1 MWWNKE
7 KPKHID
13 VLKDIDA
20 VIEYLEELKPKQ
32 LIPELKKLQELE
44 KERHVANQGLLQI
57 NLETQA
63 KVIEK
68 ILKHYEFF
76 QNDVDING
84 IRVKQIAR
92 EFLRKAEEAGLKD
105 LVKEKKKS
113 HDWKLH
119 W

>member
-7 KPKHID
+7 KPQPVD
-13 VLKDIDA
+13 VLNDIEA
-20 VIEYLEELKPKQ
+20 IIEYLEDLKPKQ
-32 LIPELKKLQELE
+32 LIPELKKLKELE
-44 KERHVANQGLLQI
+44 KERHVAEPGLLQI

-68 ILKHYEFF
+68 ILKYYEFF
-76 QNDVDING
+76 QNDVDVNG

-92 EFLRKAEEAGLKD
+92 EFLRSAENAGLKD
-105 LVKEKKKS
+105 LVQEKKRS